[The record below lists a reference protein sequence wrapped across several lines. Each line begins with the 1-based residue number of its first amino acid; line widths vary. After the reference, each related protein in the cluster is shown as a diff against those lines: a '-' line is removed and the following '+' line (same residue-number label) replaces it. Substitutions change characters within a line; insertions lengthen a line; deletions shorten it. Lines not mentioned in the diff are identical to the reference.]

1 MTLTIQR
8 YCYTGI
14 LKIDTIIVEIPI
26 SIVMVKVFLVL
37 GFPDPELKSVGK
49 KIKFDN
55 AAKNFNYDWETNLFV
70 KLNCTRQANFIS
82 QSY

>member
-49 KIKFDN
+49 KS
-55 AAKNFNYDWETNLFV
+55 NLTMQL
-70 KLNCTRQANFIS
+70 KTLIMIGRQICLSN
-82 QSY
+82 

>member
-8 YCYTGI
+8 YFFTGI

-49 KIKFDN
+49 KS
-55 AAKNFNYDWETNLFV
+55 NLTMQL
-70 KLNCTRQANFIS
+70 KTLIMIGRHICLSN
-82 QSY
+82 